1 MNRAERR
8 YRTEK
13 VARWR
18 AALYP
23 SPNNFPGRF
32 RKWNL
37 TCRCP
42 VCRMNKYGN
51 IRLQRRKDKRR
62 NVEFEEVGL

>member
-23 SPNNFPGRF
+23 SPYNFPGRF

-37 TCRCP
+37 THRCSI
-42 VCRMNKYGN
+42 CAIEKYED
-51 IRLQRRKDKRR
+51 IRLQRMKDARR
-62 NVEFEEVGL
+62 NTEFEEVGL